1 MDWRAWVLQ
10 LTAVLILGVTVR
22 MVLGGRSQGFA
33 RFLMAILLLSVIMT
47 PVMALWTWATGD
59 NLQLDSYFSAGQSQT
74 ESGWDYEAFYKST
87 FPSS

>member
-10 LTAVLILGVTVR
+10 LTAVLILGVAVR

-47 PVMALWTWATGD
+47 PIMALWTWATGD
-59 NLQLDSYFSAGQSQT
+59 GLT

-87 FPSS
+87 FPGS